1 MKLKLEQEKLCKI
14 LMDFYTLS
22 HVRIVIYDS
31 EFVRIAAYP
40 EQSCDFCKLIKQ
52 NSVSKQLCR
61 KDEISA
67 CKICSKKNSLY
78 IYKCHAG
85 LIEAVAPIKM
95 NDLTLGYIML
105 GQLLHNESD
114 ENEILSYA
122 SQYISDE
129 RHLNKSFHK
138 LKVRN
143 NKQIEAMADI
153 MNACTNYLWITELI
167 KIDSGNQIY
176 LLTDYINN
184 NICEDLSV
192 DKLCSV
198 LNVSRIRLY
207 DMAHKYYGMSVAKY
221 IRQKRISIAAKY
233 LAENGCA
240 ISEAAQ
246 NAGFYDYNYFSKVF
260 KKETGMTPT
269 EYKKCRNS

>member
-1 MKLKLEQEKLCKI
+1 MKLKLEHEKLNKI

-31 EFVRIAAYP
+31 EFVRVAAYP
-40 EQSCDFCKLIKQ
+40 EKSCDFCNMIKQ
-52 NSVSKQLCR
+52 NPGSKQLCR
-61 KDEISA
+61 NDEISA
-67 CKICSKKNSLY
+67 CKICSKNNSLY

-95 NDLTLGYIML
+95 NDLTLGYIMF
-105 GQLLHNESD
+105 GQILNKESNKKD
-114 ENEILSYA
+114 ILSYA
-122 SQYISDE
+122 LRYIDDE
-129 RHLNKSFHK
+129 ERLNKSFAK
-138 LKVRN
+138 LKVRS

-167 KIDSGNQIY
+167 KIDSGNRIY

-184 NICEDLSV
+184 NISEDISV

-198 LNVSRIRLY
+198 LSVSRVRLY
-207 DMAHKYYGMSVAKY
+207 DMSHKYYGMSIAKY
-221 IRQKRISIAAKY
+221 IRQKRISIASKY
-233 LAENGCA
+233 ISENGYTIA
-240 ISEAAQ
+240 EAAQ
-246 NAGFYDYNYFSKVF
+246 NVGFYDYNYFSKVF

-269 EYKKCRNS
+269 EYKNVHHV